1 MIGLEPSCT
10 AVFRDELIQLFPQDE
25 NAIRLSQQ
33 TFTLAEFF
41 TKLAP
46 NYSIHRLTRKALVH
60 GHCHHKAV
68 LGWEKEEKLVREL
81 LPGCEIVDSGCC
93 GMAGSFGYEAEK
105 YDVSMKVGE
114 RRLLPKVREA
124 AEAALIVADG
134 FSCQGQIETQGRKAL
149 HIAQVL
155 QMAIRQRRPAPRE
168 SRIAVRRLKARR
180 TLRRAALLGA
190 AALAVAVVARRA

>member
-1 MIGLEPSCT
+1 VGLEPSC
-10 AVFRDELIQLFPQDE
+10 VSVLRDELLGLFPHDADAQ
-25 NAIRLSQQ
+25 RLARQ
-33 TFTLAEFF
+33 TQTLTGFLMARGW
-41 TKLAP
+41 KPPPL
-46 NYSIHRLTRKALVH
+46 SRKALVH

-93 GMAGSFGYEAEK
+93 GMAGSFGYEKEK
-105 YDVSMKVGE
+105 YEVSMKVGE
-114 RRLLPKVREA
+114 RRLLPRVREA
-124 AEAALIVADG
+124 GEETLVVADG

-155 QMAIRQRRPAPRE
+155 QMAIRQRRPQPRE
-168 SRIAVRRLKARR
+168 STIAARRLRARR

-190 AALAVAVVARRA
+190 AAIAVVAVSKS

>member
-1 MIGLEPSCT
+1 VL
-10 AVFRDELIQLFPQDE
+10 RDELLGLFPHDADAQ
-25 NAIRLSQQ
+25 RLARQ
-33 TFTLAEFF
+33 THTLTGFLMARRWKPPPLSE
-41 TKLAP
+41 
-46 NYSIHRLTRKALVH
+46 KALVH

-124 AEAALIVADG
+124 GQDALIVADG
-134 FSCQGQIETQGRKAL
+134 FSCQGQIETQGREAL
-149 HIAQVL
+149 HIAEVL
-155 QMAIRQRRPAPRE
+155 RMAIRQRRPAPRE

-190 AALAVAVVARRA
+190 AAVAVAVVSRRA